1 MKIAIIGYGKMG
13 KMIETIALKTSIYI
27 TAVIDSEND
36 WTEKTDQLDA
46 ADVAIEFTTPQ
57 VAPENILKCFSNKLP
72 VVSGTTGWDD
82 RLTEIKSACY
92 QSNGALLF
100 SPNFSIGVNIF
111 FALNKYLAGLMNKT
125 EEYDV
130 TVEETHHIHKLDA
143 PSGTAKA
150 LANDLLELIDRK
162 KQWVSA
168 QTNNADDLLIS
179 SHRLEEV
186 HGTHL
191 VRYFSEID
199 EIEIKH
205 TAKSREGFAVG
216 ALNAARWLIGKKGF
230 YTMED
235 MMKWLFEIKIK

>member
-13 KMIETIALKTSIYI
+13 KMIETIALKTGIYI

-36 WTEKTDQLDA
+36 WNEKADQLGA
-46 ADVAIEFTTPQ
+46 ADVAIEFTLPQ
-57 VAPENILKCFSNKLP
+57 VAPENIRKCFEYNLP
-72 VVSGTTGWDD
+72 VVSGTTGWED
-82 RLTEIKSACY
+82 RLPEIKSACY

-168 QTNNADDLLIS
+168 QTNNADDLLINA
-179 SHRLEEV
+179 HRLEEV

-235 MMKWLFEIKIK
+235 VMKWLFEIKIK